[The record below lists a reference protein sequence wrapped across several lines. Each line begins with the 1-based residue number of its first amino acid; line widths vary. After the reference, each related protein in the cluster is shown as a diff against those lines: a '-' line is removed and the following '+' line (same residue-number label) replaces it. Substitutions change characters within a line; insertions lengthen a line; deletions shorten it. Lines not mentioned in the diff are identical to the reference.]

1 MEIDYRI
8 QGARKMR
15 EHLLDRLTDPR
26 GAELHPDIK
35 AGLHPEIKAELRR
48 IDAFI
53 QGVYFALGEDVPD
66 DLTRRWFT
74 VQQREGEPSKRL
86 WLTED
91 EATDIARTAVYVR
104 DSLK

>member
-1 MEIDYRI
+1 
-8 QGARKMR
+8 MR

-26 GAELHPDIK
+26 DAE
-35 AGLHPEIKAELRR
+35 LHPEIKAEVRR
-48 IDAFI
+48 TDAFI
-53 QGVYFALGEDVPD
+53 QGVYFVLGEPVPD

-91 EATDIARTAVYVR
+91 EASDMARTAAYVR
-104 DSLK
+104 DSLE